1 MSVHATG
8 AGGRIGVGSSLG
20 AYVRKVTALEKVDK
34 DQDPREALLKY
45 AKVRDIHSLCVAI
58 SYEGF
63 DNVLTIKALSH
74 DIRSVELLPYISS
87 MVPPKLSACPRSGFL
102 EYTLRTCIYL
112 CMAVSCRQPT
122 IHTLA
127 CAD

>member
-45 AKVRDIHSLCVAI
+45 AKVRDIQSLCVAI

-63 DNVLTIKALSH
+63 DNVLRIKALSH

-87 MVPPKLSACPRSGFL
+87 MVPPKLSSCPRSGIHAA
-102 EYTLRTCIYL
+102 YVYL
-112 CMAVSCRQPT
+112 CMAVRCRQPT